1 MRGCR
6 GEVLTASAFVTFQRI
21 WAFPLTAAEMG
32 LDRELS
38 VNYVQ
43 NIEITIELSQFQ
55 PIFVES
61 WQEPWETSTLDV
73 SFSLENVNGRI
84 FERSN

>member
-21 WAFPLTAAEMG
+21 WALPLTAAEMG
-32 LDRELS
+32 LDWELG

-55 PIFVES
+55 PLFCPIMAGIMG
-61 WQEPWETSTLDV
+61 TLNSGLV
-73 SFSLENVNGRI
+73 ILT
-84 FERSN
+84 